1 MGKKKKLQKTLGKLS
16 LEDEKYLCMLNKL
29 NSDEFL
35 RLHKMKQI
43 EIGINVA
50 NEEWEELASNSKRM
64 FIIDTT
70 LHVRSLLN

>member
-1 MGKKKKLQKTLGKLS
+1 MNKKHLSKHILGKLS
-16 LEDEKYLCMLNKL
+16 LDDEKYLCMINKL

-50 NEEWEELASNSKRM
+50 NGEWEELSSNSKRM

>member
-1 MGKKKKLQKTLGKLS
+1 MNKKHLSKNILGKLS
-16 LEDEKYLCMLNKL
+16 LDDEKYLCMLNRL

-50 NEEWEELASNSKRM
+50 NGEWDELASNSKRM
-64 FIIDTT
+64 FIIDTI
-70 LHVRSLLN
+70 LHIRSLLN